1 MRQMNKM
8 LALIL
13 VVLLAA
19 CGGNAGSSNDGKS
32 EESGQPGQSAGVKRG
47 PVNITFTIFDDGVNV
62 DRNLVEEFN
71 RTHPDIQVTYQP
83 VPSSEL
89 KDRLTTWLA
98 TGDDSLD
105 VIGVDVVWPSQF
117 AKTGWIRSLDEF
129 MDEDMK
135 KAFTDGTF
143 LAGPVDVVTVNGQIV
158 AIPWNS
164 TAGMLYYRKDL
175 LEAEGLPLPRTW
187 DELIAVAEQV
197 AQKYGMSGYV
207 GQYKQFEGLV
217 CNILEMMK
225 SHGGNFLDENGN
237 VVFHSEENKKALET
251 LLRLKTVMPEGVVS
265 YQEKESQETFLN
277 GGAVFLRTWNSFW
290 ANVEAED
297 SPLKGKVGVT
307 TLPAGEN
314 GTPASTLGGWN
325 LAISA
330 YSKYPK
336 EAFTFI
342 KWLADAEQQKV
353 KALEGGRLPT
363 LAALYEDEEII
374 SANPTIRDFYQ
385 VLQYGVSRP
394 KTANYGEVSEL
405 IQDEIMRFYMG
416 QKSVDQT
423 LADLHASLEEA
434 VR

>member
-1 MRQMNKM
+1 
-8 LALIL
+8 
-13 VVLLAA
+13 
-19 CGGNAGSSNDGKS
+19 
-32 EESGQPGQSAGVKRG
+32 
-47 PVNITFTIFDDGVNV
+47 VNITFTIFDDGVNV